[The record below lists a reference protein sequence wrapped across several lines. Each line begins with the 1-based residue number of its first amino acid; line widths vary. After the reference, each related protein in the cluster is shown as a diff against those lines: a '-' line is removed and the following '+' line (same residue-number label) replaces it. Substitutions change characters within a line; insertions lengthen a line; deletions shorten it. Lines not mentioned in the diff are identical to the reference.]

1 MSPTLHWH
9 IRDALPGASISCSIM
24 IRSSL
29 TPCHE
34 FAPNRNA
41 LLQPEGFLQ
50 EKTEAKNVHSQH
62 VRVARS
68 LHRCRHPCC
77 VQANSPSQLV
87 PSAPSPQEST
97 AISTIYRNTSDAA
110 QAFLPSVQAVAGV
123 VPGVGSI
130 INGAIGGTLSVLQLV
145 DVIRPH
151 SRLLLR

>member
-1 MSPTLHWH
+1 MPSYSLRDFYKKKPRRETSTPNTFGLH
-9 IRDALPGASISCSIM
+9 D
-24 IRSSL
+24 
-29 TPCHE
+29 
-34 FAPNRNA
+34 
-41 LLQPEGFLQ
+41 
-50 EKTEAKNVHSQH
+50 HSTAAGILA
-62 VRVARS
+62 VSKPILAF
-68 LHRCRHPCC
+68 
-77 VQANSPSQLV
+77 SPSQLV
-87 PSAPSPQEST
+87 PSALSPQEST